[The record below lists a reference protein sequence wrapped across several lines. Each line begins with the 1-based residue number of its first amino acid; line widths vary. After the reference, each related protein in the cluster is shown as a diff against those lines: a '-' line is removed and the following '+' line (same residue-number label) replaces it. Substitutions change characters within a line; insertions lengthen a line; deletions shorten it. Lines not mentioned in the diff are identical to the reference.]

1 MPAQTDRP
9 PADRAALGDRPAV
22 PPATG
27 FASLAELIRHR
38 AAAQPH
44 DRAYVVLSDRGPEES
59 EITFAELERRGTL
72 LARRLAARAAPGERA
87 LLLCPTGID
96 FMVAFF
102 GCVLAGIVAVPMM
115 LPRRQSARDA
125 SAGIVADCAPRLALA
140 PRALIDGGRG
150 DLVGRIAASG
160 LEWLAVDDAQADDE
174 QGDAGGD
181 AGPASAGPD
190 IAPAPAGDDLALLQY
205 TSGSTSAPKGVMV
218 SHANLLANL
227 AMIKTAFG
235 NTGRSTYVS
244 WAPLY
249 HDMGLIIN
257 ALQSFYVGALCVLLA
272 PVAFIQ
278 RPPIWLRAIS
288 DYRAEVAG
296 GPNFGFDL
304 CVARYRAEQMEGID
318 LSSWKLAFNGAEPV
332 RAETIRRFSET
343 FAPHGFAPASMYP
356 AYGMAEATVLISA
369 GRRGAGPVMR
379 PISRDAL
386 QRHRALAPL
395 DAGDAQTAVGCG
407 RAPAGERIAIV
418 DPASRERLGA
428 DRVGEVWAAGPNV
441 AGGYWRNAEAA
452 AAVFGARIAGE
463 ADQADNDQGWL
474 RTGDLGFVDAAGEL
488 FITGRIKEVVI
499 IRGANHYPQDIEDTV
514 QSCHPA
520 LRRHGGA
527 AFTITEGDD
536 PEKLII
542 VQEIERTERHRI
554 APDEIIG
561 LIREAI
567 VREHEI
573 VPQQI
578 ALLRP
583 GALPKTTSGKI
594 QRGLSRELW
603 LAGSLD
609 RL

>member
-1 MPAQTDRP
+1 MPGP
-9 PADRAALGDRPAV
+9 GDRAAAAPTA
-22 PPATG
+22 

-38 AAAQPH
+38 AAAQPN

-59 EITFAELERRGTL
+59 EITFAELERRAAA
-72 LARRLAARAAPGERA
+72 LARRIAARAAPGERA
-87 LLLCPTGID
+87 LLLCPTGIE

-102 GCVLAGIVAVPMM
+102 GCVLAGVVAVPMM
-115 LPRRQSARDA
+115 LPRRQRARDA
-125 SAGIVADCAPRLALA
+125 SAGIVRDCAPRLALA

-150 DLVGRIAASG
+150 DLVGRIAAPG
-160 LEWLAVDDAQADDE
+160 LEWLAVDDAE
-174 QGDAGGD
+174 GEAGG
-181 AGPASAGPD
+181 AEELGSAVPGV
-190 IAPAPAGDDLALLQY
+190 APTPAGDDLALLQY

-227 AMIKTAFG
+227 EMIKTAFG
-235 NTGRSTYVS
+235 NTGRSTNVS

-257 ALQSFYVGALCVLLA
+257 VLQSFYLGALCVLLA

-318 LSSWKLAFNGAEPV
+318 LSSWKVAFNGAEPV
-332 RAETIRRFSET
+332 RAETIRRFSEI
-343 FAPHGFAPASMYP
+343 FAPHGFAPATIYP
-356 AYGMAEATVLISA
+356 AYGMAEATVFISA

-379 PISRDAL
+379 PLSRDGL
-386 QRHRALAPL
+386 QRHRAQAPL
-395 DAGDAQTAVGCG
+395 NAGDAQTVVGCG

-418 DPASRERLGA
+418 DPTSRERLGA
-428 DRVGEVWAAGPNV
+428 DRVGEIWVAGPNV

-463 ADQADNDQGWL
+463 ADQADNPKGWL
-474 RTGDLGFVDAAGEL
+474 RTGDLGFFDAAGEL

-520 LRRHGGA
+520 LHRHGGA
-527 AFTITEGDD
+527 AFTVTEGDD
-536 PEKLII
+536 PEKLIV
-542 VQEIERTERHRI
+542 VQEVERTERHRI

-561 LIREAI
+561 RIREAI

-573 VPQQI
+573 VPHQI

-594 QRGLSRELW
+594 QRGRARELW